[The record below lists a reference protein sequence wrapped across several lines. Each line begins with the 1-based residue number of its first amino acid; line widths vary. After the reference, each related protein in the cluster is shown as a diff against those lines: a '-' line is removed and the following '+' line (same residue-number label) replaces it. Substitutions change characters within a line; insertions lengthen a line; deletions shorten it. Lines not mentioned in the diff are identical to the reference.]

1 MFRTEYAMGWGEI
14 NPWRR
19 QGAEILA
26 TALIMLIV
34 LFSVS
39 HMKAAAFKDATH
51 LGQVVGTDGPSPSIP
66 PQCLSPWPLWL
77 VLWSHGSA

>member
-39 HMKAAAFKDATH
+39 HMKAAAFKDATS
-51 LGQVVGTDGPSPSIP
+51 GR
-66 PQCLSPWPLWL
+66 
-77 VLWSHGSA
+77 